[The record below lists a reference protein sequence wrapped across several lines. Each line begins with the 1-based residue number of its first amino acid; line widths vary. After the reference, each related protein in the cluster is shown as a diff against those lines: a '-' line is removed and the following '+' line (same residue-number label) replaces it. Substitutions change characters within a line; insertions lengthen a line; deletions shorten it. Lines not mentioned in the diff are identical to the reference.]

1 MLQLYVSSS
10 LYFQLMR
17 NIKEILEE
25 VQIQCH
31 KDNCQSVKN
40 IALLAMEKAIE
51 EHKNFI
57 VEKLENLS
65 NNYEVVS
72 GLYLIQKH
80 TLDHFIE
87 NLESDVL

>member
-1 MLQLYVSSS
+1 
-10 LYFQLMR
+10 MR
-17 NIKEILEE
+17 NLKEILEE

-57 VEKLENLS
+57 VEKLEKLENLS